1 VVVDDLEL
9 LYALETGE
17 GVVQLVQRRP
27 DELGRSLL
35 EDRDEVRLRRRVAGG
50 EKRYF
55 VASLGETVGEERDDP
70 LDAPVARGRDGEPD
84 RAENGDL
91 QAYASST
98 LTAASSRWT
107 FQVLSNARTPAS
119 LSDPAQEGNSGGATV
134 SSTCRPWSG

>member
-9 LYALETGE
+9 LCALEAGE

-27 DELGRSLL
+27 DELGRSIL
-35 EDRDEVRLRRRVAGG
+35 ENGDEFRLRGRVAGG
-50 EKRYF
+50 EQRYF
-55 VASLGETVGEERDDP
+55 VAALGETVGEERDDP

-98 LTAASSRWT
+98 LTAASSR
-107 FQVLSNARTPAS
+107 
-119 LSDPAQEGNSGGATV
+119 
-134 SSTCRPWSG
+134 